1 MKSVLLDTSNCLKQE
16 RFSSTNTASMPIK
29 IIFKRNNIWTQ
40 MLSSYQ
46 FYIWEHTSGI
56 SASLCSCVG
65 WLTGGAESLGRCQV
79 QLQSYVWARLS
90 LPSSKVK
97 LYRGW
102 LGPIAQHPAKIT
114 QSTNNHHRQNHH
126 WITSQKERKQIETSK
141 EERERER
148 EREREKERERERER
162 RGGKER

>member
-1 MKSVLLDTSNCLKQE
+1 MLLDSRNYLKQE
-16 RFSSTNTASMPIK
+16 RFYSTTTAYMSIK
-29 IIFKRNNIWTQ
+29 IIFKRNNIWRR
-40 MLSSYQ
+40 MLSSYK
-46 FYIWEHTSGI
+46 FYIWEHTSGL
-56 SASLCSCVG
+56 SASLCICVG
-65 WLTGGAESLGRCQV
+65 WLTGSAESLSHCQV

-90 LPSSKVK
+90 LPSSNLK

-126 WITSQKERKQIETSK
+126 WITSQKERKLIKTSK
-141 EERERER
+141 EERDRES
-148 EREREKERERERER
+148 